1 MMSIDLLKKSFSI
14 SQAIPKKGD
23 YKLKIINLSDI
34 DVVFKNIANRD
45 FFYWDNDIN
54 KNIDWIK
61 NNFDKLP
68 PIILEEFNSKYY
80 SIDGHHRIVSALE
93 LGKKDILAFVLKVDE
108 LSYIRK

>member
-1 MMSIDLLKKSFSI
+1 MSIDLLKKSFDI
-14 SQAIPKKGD
+14 SQSIPKDGE
-23 YKLKIINLSDI
+23 YKLQLIKLSDI
-34 DVVFKNIANRD
+34 DVVFKEIANRE
-45 FFYWDNDIN
+45 FFHWDININ

-80 SIDGHHRIVSALE
+80 SIDEHHRITAAIE
-93 LGKKDILAFVLKVDE
+93 LNEKDILAFVLKVDE